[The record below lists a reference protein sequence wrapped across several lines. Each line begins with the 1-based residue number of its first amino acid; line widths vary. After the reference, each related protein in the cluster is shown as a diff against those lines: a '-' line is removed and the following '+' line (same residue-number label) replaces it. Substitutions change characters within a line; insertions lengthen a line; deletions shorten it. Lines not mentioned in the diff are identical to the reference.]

1 MAENLSPE
9 PPRAVPFERE
19 RPGAHPAAP
28 PSAAFSAAAAPAS
41 DAPCTSESG
50 FYGAAR
56 PNGEKGGRPSRRRFI
71 IAAVVAAVLIAAS
84 FALGSALSSA
94 TGFLSGAADAV
105 AVITIDGTIGYNGTS
120 SSPEGLKQLLDE
132 AGDDP
137 HVKAVVLRVNSG
149 GGTATA
155 GEEMAQYVKKF
166 SKPIVV
172 SSAAINASAAYELS
186 AMSDYIFVAKTT
198 EIGAI
203 GTVMQVTDLS
213 EVMDKLGISI
223 DSIKSAPSKD
233 SSYGFRPLSDEEK
246 AYYQALVD
254 EINATFI
261 QNVAEGR
268 GLSLD
273 YARSLATGLPFA
285 GTTAVENGVADE
297 IGTLEDAEDYA
308 ADMAGISGDYQ
319 VVDLEVPPS
328 RASLLSLLTGSY
340 DLSARD
346 LTTILEEQTTNG
358 TIAR

>member
-1 MAENLSPE
+1 MTEGFAPRPPHGYSGTSPDAGC
-9 PPRAVPFERE
+9 PPAPPFASPHAASPYGY
-19 RPGAHPAAP
+19 PGAQGSAPYQAAP
-28 PSAAFSAAAAPAS
+28 RKGRGRTAA
-41 DAPCTSESG
+41 
-50 FYGAAR
+50 
-56 PNGEKGGRPSRRRFI
+56 I
-71 IAAVVAAVLIAAS
+71 VAALLVVLVAVGIGL
-84 FALGSALSSA
+84 FAHVFGSADSI
-94 TGFLSGAADAV
+94 SGDAV
-105 AVITIDGTIGYNGTS
+105 AVINIDGAIGYDGTS
-120 SSPEGLKQLLDE
+120 SSPEGLKSLLDRAE
-132 AGDDP
+132 EDDRI
-137 HVKAVVLRVNSG
+137 KAVVLRVNSG

-155 GEEMAQYVKKF
+155 GEEMAQYVKEF

-233 SSYGFRPLSDEEK
+233 SSYGFRPLTDEEK

>member
-1 MAENLSPE
+1 MTEGFEPRPPHGYPE
-9 PPRAVPFERE
+9 APSDTGRPPV
-19 RPGAHPAAP
+19 P
-28 PSAAFSAAAAPAS
+28 PSAVFPAASSCGCPGAQGAAPSQA
-41 DAPCTSESG
+41 APRKGRGRT
-50 FYGAAR
+50 AA
-56 PNGEKGGRPSRRRFI
+56 I
-71 IAAVVAAVLIAAS
+71 VAAIVLVLVVAGIGLFAYVLKGADAI
-84 FALGSALSSA
+84 
-94 TGFLSGAADAV
+94 SGDAV
-105 AVITIDGTIGYNGTS
+105 AVINIDGAIGYNGTS
-120 SSPEGLKQLLDE
+120 SSPEGLKSLLDRAE
-132 AGDDP
+132 ADD
-137 HVKAVVLRVNSG
+137 HIKAVVLRVNSG

-155 GEEMAQYVKKF
+155 GEEMAQYVKEF

-233 SSYGFRPLSDEEK
+233 SSYGFRPLTDEEK

>member
-9 PPRAVPFERE
+9 PPRTTSFERA
-19 RPGAHPAAP
+19 RSGAHPVAP
-28 PSAAFSAAAAPAS
+28 PFAAPAS
-41 DAPCTSESG
+41 DAFCAPQNG

-56 PNGEKGGRPSRRRFI
+56 PNGERAGRPSRRRF
-71 IAAVVAAVLIAAS
+71 ALVAVVAVVLAFIVAGIVLLANVLKDADS
-84 FALGSALSSA
+84 
-94 TGFLSGAADAV
+94 LSGDAV
-105 AVITIDGTIGYNGTS
+105 ALISVDGAIGYNGTS
-120 SSPEGLKQLLDE
+120 SSPEGLKSLLDRAE
-132 AGDDP
+132 DDDRI
-137 HVKAVVLRVNSG
+137 KAVVLRVNSG

-155 GEEMAQYVKKF
+155 GEEMAQYVRQF

-213 EVMDKLGISI
+213 EVMDKLGISV

-233 SSYGFRPLSDEEK
+233 AGYGFRPLTAEEK
-246 AYYQALVD
+246 TYYQALVD

-261 QNVAEGR
+261 ENVAQGR

-273 YARSLATGLPFA
+273 YTRSIATGLPFA

-297 IGTLEDAEDYA
+297 VGTLEDAQDYA
-308 ADMAGISGDYQ
+308 AQAAGIPGDYQ
-319 VVDLEVPPS
+319 VIDLAVPPS
-328 RASLLSLLTGSY
+328 RASLLSLLMSGY
-340 DLSARD
+340 NLSASD
-346 LTTILEEQTTNG
+346 LTTILEEQTTHG

>member
-9 PPRAVPFERE
+9 PPRTTSFERA
-19 RPGAHPAAP
+19 RSGAHPVAP
-28 PSAAFSAAAAPAS
+28 PFAAPAS
-41 DAPCTSESG
+41 DAFCAPQNG

-56 PNGEKGGRPSRRRFI
+56 PNGERVGRPSRRRFAL
-71 IAAVVAAVLIAAS
+71 AAVVAVVLAFIV
-84 FALGSALSSA
+84 
-94 TGFLSGAADAV
+94 TGIVLLANVLKDADSISGDAV
-105 AVITIDGTIGYNGTS
+105 ALISVDGAIGYNGTS
-120 SSPEGLKQLLDE
+120 SSPEGLKSLLDRAE
-132 AGDDP
+132 DDDRI
-137 HVKAVVLRVNSG
+137 KAVVLRVNSG

-155 GEEMAQYVKKF
+155 GEEMAQYVRQF

-213 EVMDKLGISI
+213 EVMDKLGISV

-233 SSYGFRPLSDEEK
+233 SSYGFRPLTAEEK
-246 AYYQALVD
+246 TYYQALVD

-261 QNVAEGR
+261 ENVAQGR

-273 YARSLATGLPFA
+273 YTRSIATGLPFA

-297 IGTLEDAEDYA
+297 VGTLEDAQDYA
-308 ADMAGISGDYQ
+308 AQAAGIPDDYQ
-319 VVDLEVPPS
+319 VIDLEVPPS
-328 RASLLSLLTGSY
+328 RASLLSLLMSGY
-340 DLSARD
+340 NLSASD
-346 LTTILEEQTTNG
+346 LTTILEEQTTHG
-358 TIAR
+358 IIAR

>member
-1 MAENLSPE
+1 MTEGFEPRPPHGYPE
-9 PPRAVPFERE
+9 APSDTGRPPV
-19 RPGAHPAAP
+19 P
-28 PSAAFSAAAAPAS
+28 PSAVFPAASSCGYPGAQGAAPSQA
-41 DAPCTSESG
+41 APRKGRGRT
-50 FYGAAR
+50 AA
-56 PNGEKGGRPSRRRFI
+56 I
-71 IAAVVAAVLIAAS
+71 VAALLVVLVAVGIGL
-84 FALGSALSSA
+84 FAHVFGSADSI
-94 TGFLSGAADAV
+94 SGDAV
-105 AVITIDGTIGYNGTS
+105 AVINIDGAIGYDGTS
-120 SSPEGLKQLLDE
+120 SSPEGLKSLLDRAE
-132 AGDDP
+132 EDDRI
-137 HVKAVVLRVNSG
+137 KAVVLRVNSG

-155 GEEMAQYVKKF
+155 GEEMAQYVKEF

-233 SSYGFRPLSDEEK
+233 SSYGFRPLTDEEK

-328 RASLLSLLTGSY
+328 RASLLSLLTSSY

>member
-1 MAENLSPE
+1 MTEGFAPRPPHGYSGTSPDAGC
-9 PPRAVPFERE
+9 PPAPPFSSPHVASPYGY
-19 RPGAHPAAP
+19 PGAQGSAPYQAAP
-28 PSAAFSAAAAPAS
+28 RKGRGRTAA
-41 DAPCTSESG
+41 
-50 FYGAAR
+50 
-56 PNGEKGGRPSRRRFI
+56 I
-71 IAAVVAAVLIAAS
+71 VAALFVVLVAVGIGL
-84 FALGSALSSA
+84 FAHVFGSADSI
-94 TGFLSGAADAV
+94 SGDAV
-105 AVITIDGTIGYNGTS
+105 AVINIDGAIGYDGTS
-120 SSPEGLKQLLDE
+120 SSPEGLKSLLDRAE
-132 AGDDP
+132 EDDRI
-137 HVKAVVLRVNSG
+137 KAVVLRVNSG

-233 SSYGFRPLSDEEK
+233 SSYGFRPLTDEEK

-328 RASLLSLLTGSY
+328 RASLLSLLTSSY